1 MNLVEEF
8 WKRVRKSDGCWEWT
22 GTLQKRPNGAE
33 SYGLFTVGRKRRV
46 LAHKF
51 SYELAHGPV
60 PPSKV
65 VRHRCDNPKCVRPD
79 HLLVG
84 TQADNLADM
93 RARGRAHFNKFQ
105 RGQQHPNAKV
115 DASKVQRI
123 RARRREGLSLAAIGA
138 EFGLHA
144 STVHDIVQGR
154 TWTHVA

>member
-1 MNLVEEF
+1 M
-8 WKRVRKSDGCWEWT
+8 
-22 GTLQKRPNGAE
+22 
-33 SYGLFTVGRKRRV
+33 
-46 LAHKF
+46 AHKF
-51 SYELAHGPV
+51 SYELAHGLV
-60 PPSKV
+60 PAGKV

-93 RARGRAHFNKFQ
+93 RERGRAYFNKFQ
-105 RGQQHPNAKV
+105 RGQQHPKAKL

-123 RARRREGLSLAAIGA
+123 RARRHEGLSLAAIGA
-138 EFGLHA
+138 EFDLHP